1 MLRAVA
7 LALMVPLAG
16 CVFVPFD
23 PGPGPRPTPI
33 APAPNPAPAPTV
45 NGVPVTLTDGSRG
58 LALWCAVPGDCI
70 ADTRTACN
78 GRQSIRTSSDIDRSA
93 AGAAEFFARA
103 ETEPSTLVV
112 ACS

>member
-1 MLRAVA
+1 MIRVTLLTSLVA
-7 LALMVPLAG
+7 LAG
-16 CVFVPFD
+16 CVTF
-23 PGPGPRPTPI
+23 PTQPI
-33 APAPNPAPAPTV
+33 RTSTPAPVANPSPAPVV

-70 ADTRTACN
+70 ADARMACN
-78 GRQSIRTSSDIDRSA
+78 NSQSIRSTADIDRSSA
-93 AGAAEFFARA
+93 RASEFFSRA